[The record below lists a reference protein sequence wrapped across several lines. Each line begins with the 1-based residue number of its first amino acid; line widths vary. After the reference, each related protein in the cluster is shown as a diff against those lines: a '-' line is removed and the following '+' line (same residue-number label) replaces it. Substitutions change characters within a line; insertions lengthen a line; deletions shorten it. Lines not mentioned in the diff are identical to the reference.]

1 MQNLERYLLWGA
13 IIVLFI
19 LFFWP
24 RSSMYTGEPK
34 SITKLAEFAPLNDD
48 IKRLYNDHV
57 LRVIQAV
64 MTTFNKWWMD
74 IPVDK
79 KSMIIAELKRV
90 ANEKVSAVE
99 SARAKNGSDVFQE
112 MMGLYL
118 QVSTT
123 PGSPGS
129 VTSNASVSP
138 SPGSVTSNASVSTYM
153 MEPFMPMR
161 SGFSLED
168 TLNKVLPKTSGF
180 SLQDTLNKVLPN
192 FSS

>member
-24 RSSMYTGEPK
+24 RSSMYSGEPK
-34 SITKLAEFAPLNDD
+34 SITKLDEFAPLNDD

-57 LRVIQAV
+57 LRAIKAV
-64 MTTFNKWWMD
+64 MTTYNKWWMD

-79 KSMIIAELKRV
+79 KSMIIAELKQF
-90 ANEKVSAVE
+90 ANQTVSTAE
-99 SARAKNGSDVFQE
+99 SARATNGLDVFQQ
-112 MMGLYL
+112 MMGPPP
-118 QVSTT
+118 QVST
-123 PGSPGS
+123 SPGS
-129 VTSNASVSP
+129 A
-138 SPGSVTSNASVSTYM
+138 TSNASVSTYM

-192 FSS
+192 SSS

>member
-129 VTSNASVSP
+129 VTSNASVS
-138 SPGSVTSNASVSTYM
+138 TYM